1 MKTGQILVSLTRT
14 EYIVRHNAALKGS
27 VHLIMMTNYP
37 VSKRLLI
44 VAALII
50 NLLAACTVYDDA
62 ADTAET
68 VDDAVKLLQDIEQ
81 RGTWGV
87 IDDRL
92 VTLNDQGV
100 GYQAQVT
107 IQTSVPDEPAA
118 ELTLTVVVD
127 RDNNARLQ
135 LVGSE
140 AAGDYLILG
149 YELEAAARPTY
160 QITDDGYTCLT
171 GDQIPGIL
179 RTGIDSIFATYA
191 IQAVG
196 MQVLSVVER
205 TDDEVTIADR
215 TAIHYEL
222 DSRLDEA
229 AHILSQLENDALRDA
244 VEAAGQFDMTGNLYL
259 DEDTL
264 ALLGFD
270 MRYEQLDTQQRLDFS
285 FMITQWDDVPAH
297 AVPAESDVIVGCS

>member
-1 MKTGQILVSLTRT
+1 
-14 EYIVRHNAALKGS
+14 
-27 VHLIMMTNYP
+27 MMTNYP

-44 VAALII
+44 VAAFII

-68 VDDAVKLLQDIEQ
+68 VDDAVELLQDIEKY
-81 RGTWGV
+81 GTWGV

-107 IQTSVPDEPAA
+107 VQISAPDELAT
-118 ELTLTVVVD
+118 ELTLTLTVD
-127 RDNNARLQ
+127 RDHHARLQ

-140 AAGDYLILG
+140 SAGNYLILG
-149 YELEAAARPTY
+149 YEPEATERHIY

-171 GDQIPGIL
+171 DDQIPDIL
-179 RTGIDSIFATYA
+179 QAGVDSIFATYA

-205 TDDEVTIADR
+205 TDDDVTIAER

-222 DSRLDEA
+222 ASRLDEA
-229 AHILSQLENDALRDA
+229 AHILSQLENVALRDA

-264 ALLGFD
+264 ALVGFD
-270 MRYEQLDTQQRLDFS
+270 MRYEQLETQQRLDFS
-285 FMITQWDDVPAH
+285 FMITQWDDVPAL
-297 AVPAESDVIVGCS
+297 AIPAESDVIVGCS